1 MKKYID
7 VWRKSDLPDKCLLLS
22 ASFLGFAIIF
32 KMFEC
37 SIDLIQNIKNV
48 EISVIFDLVM
58 YFCCFLS
65 VLYLIYFNLL
75 WMERKN
81 KNDKEY

>member
-7 VWRKSDLPDKCLLLS
+7 VWRKSDLIDKCLLLS
-22 ASFLGFAIIF
+22 ASFLGFGIIF

-48 EISVIFDLVM
+48 ELSVIFEMVIS
-58 YFCCFLS
+58 FCCFLS
-65 VLYLIYFNLL
+65 VLYLIYSYLL
-75 WMERKN
+75 LMERKN
-81 KNDKEY
+81 KNDKKY